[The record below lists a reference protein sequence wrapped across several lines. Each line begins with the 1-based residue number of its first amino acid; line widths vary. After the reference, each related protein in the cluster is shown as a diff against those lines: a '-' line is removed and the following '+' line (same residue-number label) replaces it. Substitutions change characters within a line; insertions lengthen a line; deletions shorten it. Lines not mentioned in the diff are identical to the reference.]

1 MGLSLGYETAISK
14 QKNNIC
20 LHLDNGW
27 VNMINFMHIIEAK
40 RIKFI
45 HKILNSESQH
55 RNMIGKY
62 WLALLG
68 KQNVSENFL
77 FHYSNI
83 KGLHLPIPS
92 QSYKDGISA
101 WSSFRGKLQTN
112 DSIPILEQQICG
124 NNQIFRQNIL
134 LWLKKPHLA
143 KAD

>member
-1 MGLSLGYETAISK
+1 
-14 QKNNIC
+14 
-20 LHLDNGW
+20 
-27 VNMINFMHIIEAK
+27 MINLIHIIEAK

-55 RNMIGKY
+55 RNMIGKH
-62 WLALLG
+62 WLTLLG
-68 KQNVSENFL
+68 KKKMFQNFL

-92 QSYKDGISA
+92 QSYKDAISA
-101 WSSFRGKLQTN
+101 RSSFRGKLQTN

-124 NNQIFRQNIL
+124 NNQILRRNIL
-134 LWLKKPHLA
+134 LWLKKHLA